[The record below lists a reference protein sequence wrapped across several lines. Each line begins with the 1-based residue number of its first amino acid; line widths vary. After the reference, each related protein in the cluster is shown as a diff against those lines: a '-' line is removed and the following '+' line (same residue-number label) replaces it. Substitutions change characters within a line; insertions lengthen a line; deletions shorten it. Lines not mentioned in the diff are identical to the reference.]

1 MKRSLLV
8 IGGLLVVLFA
18 LWKCSSSPSNQ
29 RLQVAYAKHSSLPA
43 DVLPCC
49 TVNPDTFKTWFAG
62 GKVTNGGIVK
72 PANSVAFPHNNNC
85 DFYRWSEQMFLWITS
100 PVKYSTVMGSSVFYN
115 VSVSDS
121 GKRVL
126 LQNNPNLPLKMTS
139 HLNKVGP
146 NGLPIVKDIKGR
158 LFEIEPSPLKNA
170 PVQDSAGKT
179 VLVDH
184 VIRDLKGKF
193 SFIDKAGSVIKRPK
207 AMIAHANSKSIVV
220 HRFITRDK
228 KFIFLDANGNQVQ
241 SEQGQA
247 TGDVL
252 MSQNGSL
259 VYYLTMV
266 NDVYAYFLTMT
277 RVPALQQPNFPTTV
291 KDRNAICNYARLH
304 HITLP
309 DSNALAIELK
319 SSWVEASSLPDTTA
333 AGYITIRADI
343 QQYDT
348 TSKIRWIPKGHKVVK
363 MAMVGMHIVGSVAGH
378 PEMIWA
384 TFEHANNTPNAAYAY
399 VDKNNHVKKV
409 PQDSGSGWLFSNKA
423 NDPKPN
429 VAHMGA
435 NAINLKQHIYGDTIV
450 ADSGHQ
456 ISASNTLRS
465 QPWGTTADSL
475 SNAEDTTSA
484 RSNSQVLS
492 INNSVLGMLAPGDLR
507 GNYLLIGATWTN
519 SGTAPNR
526 DSYGRHGANNML
538 DTANG
543 VAIGTNVL
551 SNSTMETYMQS
562 PVRSCFFCHST
573 HQADAGHIQLPP
585 SLSPNVLSHV
595 FAEIEPLTF
604 VKPKKPQLIKK

>member
-1 MKRSLLV
+1 MKKTILPTCALL
-8 IGGLLVVLFA
+8 IVVFA
-18 LWKCSSSPSNQ
+18 LWKCSSSPQHANASY
-29 RLQVAYAKHSSLPA
+29 VKIGSLPA

-49 TVNPDTFKTWFAG
+49 IVNQDTFKTWFAG
-62 GKVTNGGIVK
+62 GKVTAGGMVT

-85 DFYRWSEQMFLWITS
+85 DFYRWSEHMFLWITS
-100 PVKYSTVMGSSVFYN
+100 PDKNSTVMGSSVFYN

-126 LQNNPNLPLKMTS
+126 LQNNLNTPLQMTS

-146 NGLPIVKDIKGR
+146 DGLPVVRDNKGR
-158 LFEIEPSPLKNA
+158 LFEVEPSPLKNA
-170 PVQDSAGKT
+170 PVKDSAGKT

-184 VIRDLKGKF
+184 VMPGLKGKF
-193 SFIDKAGSVIKRPK
+193 LFVDKAGNTIKHPE
-207 AMIAHANSKSIVV
+207 AVIAHTNSKSIIV
-220 HRFITRDK
+220 HRFMVSDK

-266 NDVYAYFLTMT
+266 NDVYAYYLTM
-277 RVPALQQPNFPTTV
+277 RKNLLGVSANFPTNA
-291 KDRNAICNYARLH
+291 KERDAICKYAHLH
-304 HITLP
+304 GITLP

-319 SSWVEASSLPDTTA
+319 SSWVEASTLPDTTG

-348 TSKIRWIPKGHKVVK
+348 TSNTRWIPNGHKIVK

-384 TFEHANNTPNAAYAY
+384 TFEHTNNTPNAAYAY
-399 VDKNNHVKKV
+399 LDKNSHVKHV
-409 PQDSGSGWLFSNKA
+409 PQDGGSGWLFSKNA
-423 NDPKPN
+423 ADPNPN

-435 NAINLKQHIYGDTIV
+435 NVIDTQRHIYGDTII
-450 ADSGHQ
+450 ADSGYR
-456 ISASNTLRS
+456 IGASNTLRS
-465 QPWGTTADSL
+465 QPWGTTADSI

-484 RSNSQVLS
+484 RSNSQILS
-492 INNSVLGMLAPGDLR
+492 INNSILGMLAPGDVR
-507 GNYLLIGATWTN
+507 SNYLFIGATWTN
-519 SGTAPNR
+519 DGAAPNR
-526 DSYGRHGANNML
+526 DSYGRHGANNQI

-562 PVRSCFFCHST
+562 TVRSCFFCHST
-573 HQADAGHIQLPP
+573 HQALPGEPQLPP
-585 SLSPNVLSHV
+585 SLNPNLLSHV
-595 FAEIEPLTF
+595 FTEIQPLVFKATA
-604 VKPKKPQLIKK
+604 KPKASKK